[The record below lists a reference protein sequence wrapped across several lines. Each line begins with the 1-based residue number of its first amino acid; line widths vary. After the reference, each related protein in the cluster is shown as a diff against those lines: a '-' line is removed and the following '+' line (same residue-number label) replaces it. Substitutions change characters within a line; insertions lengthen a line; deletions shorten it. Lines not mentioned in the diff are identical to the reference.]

1 MQTRWW
7 KCTNSNNIYSW
18 IPSCLPLT
26 QVISLGVV
34 HKKRTTCTMSFS
46 FELLFDSL
54 YYLYHL
60 CCLWFFYRCII
71 ACSVSFL
78 FQPLFLS
85 VFIRCTESFWCFI
98 VSEAT
103 EWQLFV
109 HACVLCVRFFF
120 LSFKSTSVKSGE
132 KNAVLSHLLSFY
144 HAVSPNH
151 LKYICQS
158 FLPLSPFSQ
167 LILLLQTIVYLL
179 LDFAI
184 LTLTLFCFSGISHSN
199 FL

>member
-34 HKKRTTCTMSFS
+34 HRKRTTCTMSFS

-132 KNAVLSHLLSFY
+132 KKCCFVSSPLLLPCCFPKSFKIYLSVVSSSFTLLPAHSS
-144 HAVSPNH
+144 SPNH
-151 LKYICQS
+151 RLFTPWLCYSNIDPIL
-158 FLPLSPFSQ
+158 FLWHFSQ
-167 LILLLQTIVYLL
+167 
-179 LDFAI
+179 
-184 LTLTLFCFSGISHSN
+184 
-199 FL
+199 